1 MKRQIVI
8 NITYDPEGHVPST
21 QELDAQLEGILQ
33 RNNLMEPTG
42 TEIVDQYDMEVKEVQ
57 E

>member
-21 QELDAQLEGILQ
+21 QELDTQLEGILQ